1 MTYAMDASDMDPKWI
16 EDMWAKFPC
25 QKIVDAN
32 GVENGNYR
40 TGPVRGSFMS
50 VLTRNKP
57 IAPNPTGKFS
67 ATALFPPAAD
77 LSLLKAAA
85 SEAALA
91 KWPQAGQAGGPTLH
105 TPFRPQADKP
115 NLEGYT
121 QGGFF
126 ITATADQRAPYA
138 VDARGAPI
146 TDGALLKSG
155 SWYLMV
161 LRPFVFDAGLKKGVS
176 FGLQGVMLIADDRSF
191 GGGGSDPR
199 SDFHGVS
206 IDTSAQAASVN
217 AASLF

>member
-1 MTYAMDASDMDPKWI
+1 MTYAMNASDMDPKWI

-25 QKIVDAN
+25 QKIVDQN
-32 GVENGNYR
+32 GVENGNFR

-50 VLTRNKP
+50 VLQRNKP

-67 ATALFPPAAD
+67 ATALFPPAANID
-77 LSLLKAAA
+77 ILKQAAT
-85 SEAALA
+85 EAALA
-91 KWPQAGQAGGPTLH
+91 KWPQAGQVGGPTLH
-105 TPFRPQADKP
+105 TPFRQQADKA

-121 QGGFF
+121 PGGVF

-146 TDGALLKSG
+146 TEDSHVMSGA
-155 SWYLMV
+155 WYLFV

-176 FGLQGVMLIADDRSF
+176 FGLQGVMKIADDRTF
-191 GGGGSDPR
+191 GGGGSSPA

>member
-1 MTYAMDASDMDPKWI
+1 MTYAMNASDMDPKWI

-25 QKIVDAN
+25 QKIVDQN
-32 GVENGNYR
+32 GVENGNFR

-77 LSLLKAAA
+77 LSILKAAA
-85 SEAALA
+85 TEAALS
-91 KWPQAGQAGGPTLH
+91 KWPQAGQQGGPTLH
-105 TPFRPQADKP
+105 TPFRPQADKA

-121 QGGFF
+121 PGGVF

-146 TDGALLKSG
+146 TEEAQLLSGA
-155 SWYLMV
+155 WYFFV
-161 LRPFVFDAGLKKGVS
+161 LRPFIFDAGLKKGVG
-176 FGLQGVMLIADDRSF
+176 FGLQGVMKIAEDRSF
-191 GGGGSDPR
+191 GGGGSNPK